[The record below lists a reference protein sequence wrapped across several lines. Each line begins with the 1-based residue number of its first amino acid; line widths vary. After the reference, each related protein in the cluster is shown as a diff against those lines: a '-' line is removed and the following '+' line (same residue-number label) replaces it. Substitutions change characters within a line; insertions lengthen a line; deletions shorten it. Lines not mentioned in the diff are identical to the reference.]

1 MAYNQTIWHTSMLM
15 HQNYISI
22 IMCPATFNNLR
33 YNLKMNNFFKVR
45 LRKQKSKSHQHVKPN
60 NFPIQHIIHRL
71 VPFTKLN
78 FLFTPMQQV
87 LLTTR
92 FFTISTFDIKLEY
105 TTIKTTFLTLSQSLV
120 NLLAL
125 FIINLLT

>member
-1 MAYNQTIWHTSMLM
+1 
-15 HQNYISI
+15 
-22 IMCPATFNNLR
+22 
-33 YNLKMNNFFKVR
+33 
-45 LRKQKSKSHQHVKPN
+45 
-60 NFPIQHIIHRL
+60 
-71 VPFTKLN
+71 
-78 FLFTPMQQV
+78 MQQV

-125 FIINLLT
+125 FIINLLTWPPQLIRSALRTTNFNSSTSVYEPISHAA